1 MKGQLEVLRWLR
13 RQDPPCPWNEIQCRD
28 TLACC
33 TSWRNEKNWREWLAS
48 SMTLE

>member
-1 MKGQLEVLRWLR
+1 VLRWLR
-13 RQDPPCPWNEIQCRD
+13 RQDPPCPWNEIQCRG